1 MQLVRSVLVVVFFLF
16 LLFALSKNIVDYRR
30 NIKLHET
37 LKKEYEDKKKDN
49 IKLKTN
55 VLRYNDPDELEKTI
69 RNKLNM
75 VKEDEVAV
83 IIAKPSPVPFAPSP
97 TPQQPY
103 KQWFSFFGLTESD

>member
-1 MQLVRSVLVVVFFLF
+1 MQLVRNSLIVVFFIF

-37 LKKEYEDKKKDN
+37 LKKEYDNKKKEN

-83 IIAKPSPVPFAPSP
+83 IIAKPSPTPQPLAP

-103 KQWFSFFGLTESD
+103 KQWLRTFGLMDSE

>member
-1 MQLVRSVLVVVFFLF
+1 MQILRSILVVVFFFF

-30 NIKLHET
+30 NIKLHQT
-37 LKKEYEDKKKDN
+37 LKGEFDDKKKEN

-75 VKEDEVAV
+75 IKGDEVA
-83 IIAKPSPVPFAPSP
+83 IILPPPTPTPIGPSPSP
-97 TPQQPY
+97 AQPH
-103 KQWFSFFGLTESD
+103 KQWLRFFRLTGQE